1 MVTNEVKFVFLVIDL
16 YILCICWS
24 K

>member
-1 MVTNEVKFVFLVIDL
+1 VHYEIDIIIN
-16 YILCICWS
+16 ILCICWS